1 MKFQVNRLAYGLGAE
16 VSGIDLTQPVSDLE
30 IEQIR
35 QIWLEHLVLVFPN
48 QKISIEQHI
57 AFSRRFGNL
66 EVHPEKHYRHPVY
79 PEIFEVT
86 NRMINGKKSLTGE
99 VGLKWHSDG
108 AFTLKPPTGSLLYC
122 VELPSVGGD
131 TWFSNM
137 YKAYDDL
144 SDTMKRLI
152 EPLRVVNDLATYTAV
167 KQLTEHLQEN
177 PAVIQPMVRT
187 HPETKRKALYLNE
200 SVTRQ
205 IDGMTQAESDGL
217 LQYLFK
223 HSVRHNFTF
232 RHRWK
237 KHDIVM
243 WDNRCAMHLA
253 AGDYDKNEIRQ
264 MYRTTIEGESLG
276 VLESQAN

>member
-1 MKFQVNRLAYGLGAE
+1 
-16 VSGIDLTQPVSDLE
+16 
-30 IEQIR
+30 
-35 QIWLEHLVLVFPN
+35 
-48 QKISIEQHI
+48 
-57 AFSRRFGNL
+57 
-66 EVHPEKHYRHPVY
+66 
-79 PEIFEVT
+79 
-86 NRMINGKKSLTGE
+86 
-99 VGLKWHSDG
+99 
-108 AFTLKPPTGSLLYC
+108 
-122 VELPSVGGD
+122 
-131 TWFSNM
+131 
-137 YKAYDDL
+137 
-144 SDTMKRLI
+144 
-152 EPLRVVNDLATYTAV
+152 VVNDLATYTAV